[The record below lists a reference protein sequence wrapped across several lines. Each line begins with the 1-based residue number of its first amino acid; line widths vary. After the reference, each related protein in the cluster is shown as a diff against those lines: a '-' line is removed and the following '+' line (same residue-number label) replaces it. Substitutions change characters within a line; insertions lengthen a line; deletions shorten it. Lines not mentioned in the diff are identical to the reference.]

1 MTHRLGTTANLLR
14 SEMQCKRRVW
24 HGLPC
29 FRIEVAKDNS
39 TNVSLL
45 KLRSALEN
53 LLLLLCCLAVLSRHR
68 RLDLLKLSIVLLKP
82 LGVDPLLSGNAG
94 SSLEWTVELVHESG
108 DGC

>member
-24 HGLPC
+24 RGLPC

-45 KLRSALEN
+45 KPRSALEH

-68 RLDLLKLSIVLLKP
+68 HLDLLKLRSVLLKS
-82 LGVDPLLSGNAG
+82 LGVDLLSGNAG